1 MKVLCKHCQLNCKKI
16 GLVDC
21 GKYSAK
27 ANKPEQLR
35 TQINEAYKNQDYE
48 LARKLSEELFRSM
61 HG

>member
-21 GKYSAK
+21 DSYSAK
-27 ANKPEQLR
+27 ANRPEQLR
-35 TQINEAYKNQDYE
+35 NQINEAYKNQDYE
-48 LARKLSEELFRSM
+48 LARKLSEELFRLM